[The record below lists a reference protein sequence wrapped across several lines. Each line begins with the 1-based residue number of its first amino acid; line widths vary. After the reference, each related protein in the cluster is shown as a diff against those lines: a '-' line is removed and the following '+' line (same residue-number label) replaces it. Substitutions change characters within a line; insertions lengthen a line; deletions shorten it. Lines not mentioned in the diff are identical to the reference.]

1 LSSPKIPPA
10 SSLSLP
16 FAHLAELLFRQFLW
30 TLWEMVILESTAF
43 KAGNVYVVYGF
54 IHERNLAPW
63 EPFVKPEGG
72 QPWPPSRPELLA
84 V

>member
-1 LSSPKIPPA
+1 LSSPKIPPT
-10 SSLSLP
+10 SSLALL
-16 FAHLAELLFRQFLW
+16 FAHLAELLFIQFR
-30 TLWEMVILESTAF
+30 TVRVMVILESTAF

-63 EPFVKPEGG
+63 EPFVKPERG